1 VRLPATL
8 GASAAGITV
17 GWQITSVGAVADTVG
32 EGYGV
37 SLAAVG
43 LLTTAMF
50 ITHLAVQLPG
60 GRLIDR
66 VGARFVAIIGIT
78 IVGGSNALA
87 LITPEFGLG
96 LTARALMGVGTGLTF
111 IAGSDYVRS
120 MVGSAF
126 AQGMYGGIN
135 LGMGGVALAVVPIF
149 ESSLEWRAPFLTGA
163 VLSLVSLAA
172 FAASPSDRS
181 RVRAGSPAKAQGPPF
196 RALRPRG
203 LSPLVVIHAASFGLN
218 VVVAN
223 WIIVLLER
231 AGDYSTRT
239 AATIGALSLL
249 AGVVTRPL
257 GGWVVR
263 ERPDRAR
270 ELIGLSLLTGGTGV
284 AVLAWAGPPVVMALA
299 GIVVG
304 LSAGFPFAAAFTG
317 AAKARPEMPGT
328 SVAYVNAL
336 ASVAILIGTPLVG
349 LTFSLPGDG
358 RIGFLVVGAFWAVA
372 VLALPSRKLLGVE
385 EAPKPP
391 DRVTP
396 TL

>member
-1 VRLPATL
+1 
-8 GASAAGITV
+8 
-17 GWQITSVGAVADTVG
+17 
-32 EGYGV
+32 
-37 SLAAVG
+37 
-43 LLTTAMF
+43 
-50 ITHLAVQLPG
+50 
-60 GRLIDR
+60 
-66 VGARFVAIIGIT
+66 
-78 IVGGSNALA
+78 
-87 LITPEFGLG
+87 
-96 LTARALMGVGTGLTF
+96 MGVGTGLTF

-149 ESSLEWRAPFLTGA
+149 ESSLEWRAPFVTGA
-163 VLSLVSLAA
+163 VLSLVSFAA
-172 FAASPSDRS
+172 FVASPSDRS
-181 RVRAGSPAKAQGPPF
+181 RARDYSPAKVPRPPF
-196 RALRPRG
+196 RALRPRS
-203 LSPLVVIHAASFGLN
+203 LSPLVVIHTASFGLN

-223 WIIVLLER
+223 WIVVLLER

-239 AATIGALSLL
+239 AATIGALTLL
-249 AGVVTRPL
+249 AGIVTRPL

-263 ERPDRAR
+263 ERPDRTR

-284 AVLAWAGPPVVMALA
+284 AVLAWAGPPFVMALA

-358 RIGFLVVGAFWAVA
+358 RIGFLVVGAFWALA
-372 VLALPSRKLLGVE
+372 VLALPTRKLLGVE
-385 EAPKPP
+385 EAPEHP
-391 DRVTP
+391 DRATA
-396 TL
+396 TI

>member
-66 VGARFVAIIGIT
+66 VGARFVAIIGIA

-87 LITPEFGLG
+87 LVAPEFGLG
-96 LTARALMGVGTGLTF
+96 VTARALMGVGTGLTF

-149 ESSLEWRAPFLTGA
+149 ESSLEWRAPFVTGA
-163 VLSLVSLAA
+163 VLSLVSFAA
-172 FAASPSDRS
+172 FVASPSDRS
-181 RVRAGSPAKAQGPPF
+181 RARDYSPAKVPRPPF
-196 RALRPRG
+196 RALRPRS
-203 LSPLVVIHAASFGLN
+203 LSPLVVIHTASFGLN

-223 WIIVLLER
+223 WIVVLLER

-239 AATIGALSLL
+239 AATIGALTLL

-263 ERPDRAR
+263 ERPDRTR

-284 AVLAWAGPPVVMALA
+284 AVLAWAGPPFVMALA

-358 RIGFLVVGAFWAVA
+358 RIGFLVVGAFWALA
-372 VLALPSRKLLGVE
+372 VLALPTRKLLGVE
-385 EAPKPP
+385 EAPEHP
-391 DRVTP
+391 DRATA
-396 TL
+396 TI

>member
-1 VRLPATL
+1 MRLPATL

-66 VGARFVAIIGIT
+66 VGARFVAIIGIA

-87 LITPEFGLG
+87 LVAPEFGLG
-96 LTARALMGVGTGLTF
+96 VTARALMGVGTGLTF

-149 ESSLEWRAPFLTGA
+149 ESSLEWRAPFVTGA
-163 VLSLVSLAA
+163 VLSLVSFAA
-172 FAASPSDRS
+172 FVASPSDRS
-181 RVRAGSPAKAQGPPF
+181 RARDYSPAKVPRPPF
-196 RALRPRG
+196 RALRPRS
-203 LSPLVVIHAASFGLN
+203 LSPLVVIHTASFGLN

-223 WIIVLLER
+223 WIVVLLER

-239 AATIGALSLL
+239 AATIGALTLL

-263 ERPDRAR
+263 ERPDRTR

-284 AVLAWAGPPVVMALA
+284 AVLAWAGPPFVMALA

-358 RIGFLVVGAFWAVA
+358 RIGFLVVGAFWALA
-372 VLALPSRKLLGVE
+372 VLALPTRKLLGVE
-385 EAPKPP
+385 EAPEHP
-391 DRVTP
+391 DRATA
-396 TL
+396 TI

>member
-1 VRLPATL
+1 
-8 GASAAGITV
+8 
-17 GWQITSVGAVADTVG
+17 
-32 EGYGV
+32 
-37 SLAAVG
+37 
-43 LLTTAMF
+43 
-50 ITHLAVQLPG
+50 
-60 GRLIDR
+60 
-66 VGARFVAIIGIT
+66 
-78 IVGGSNALA
+78 
-87 LITPEFGLG
+87 
-96 LTARALMGVGTGLTF
+96 
-111 IAGSDYVRS
+111 VRS

-163 VLSLVSLAA
+163 VLSLVSSAV

-181 RVRAGSPAKAQGPPF
+181 RVRAGSPAKAPRPPF

-223 WIIVLLER
+223 WIVVLLER

-336 ASVAILIGTPLVG
+336 ASVAILIGMPLVG

-358 RIGFLVVGAFWAVA
+358 RIGFLVLGAFWAVA

-385 EAPKPP
+385 EAPKHP